1 MGLGL
6 GLSGQPGYAVQV
18 NGSKGSVLAI
28 DFRVLGPLE
37 VVHDGV
43 PLRLGGP
50 RARTLLAALLIETDR
65 FVSRDRLIDEVWADE
80 PPATAENALQ
90 VQIAALRRLLPGRV
104 ETRGTAYRLVASP
117 GEIDSRRFELAVS
130 EAHPSLERQPAQAAA
145 KLGSALEAWRGPALD
160 GSATGRM
167 ASAEAIRLDALRRTT
182 QIERADAC
190 LSLGENEAVIADL
203 EGLLAGDP
211 TDERLAARLMLAEYR
226 GRGASEA
233 LATFARVRDA
243 IERELAATP
252 DTALLELRLAIERRD
267 PTLAGPSAGLPVPV
281 TRFVGRELELR
292 ETLALLGT
300 SRLLTL
306 TGPGGSGKSRLALE
320 LARAMAATRL
330 AEVHLVSLAAL
341 PPGGSVTRL
350 IADGLDV
357 RERRGEPLIAGIL
370 SRLRNQRVLLVLD
383 NCEHVLGTVAALS
396 TELLEAAPGLRI
408 LATSREPLGAA
419 GEVTWAVSG
428 LGLPGPGASPADSLA
443 AESMQLLLD
452 RAAAAR
458 PGFDLSGPAVAHAVA
473 LCRRLDGLPLAI
485 ELAAARLR
493 TLSLPA
499 IVERLEGHMDLP
511 AGRGDATPERHR
523 TMRAAIDWSYDL
535 LGADERRMLRRLAV
549 FRGGVDLSGA
559 MAVWGDPLP
568 GADPFEAL
576 SRLVDQSMVVASPG
590 PEGPASYRLLETIR
604 QYAEERLAEAG
615 EVDATRTMIIT
626 LFNDGAEK
634 IFGFKAAE
642 MIGRSIESL
651 IPLRFLHSHKQHV
664 QNFTGSPDALRAM
677 NERGAIYGLRKDGT
691 EFPAEASISK
701 FEVEGEK
708 VLTVRLR
715 DVTEQRKAEEALK
728 KSEATVRALL
738 ESASQ
743 GVVAVN
749 PQGAIML
756 VNAKTEE
763 LFGYSRD
770 EMLGQPIEMLLPQR
784 FRGTH
789 HHHRDGYFNQPRERP
804 MGVGLDLSAR
814 RKNGSEFPV
823 EISLSYVKSDE
834 GTIAISFI
842 TDITERKRSEEQIRT
857 SLEEKEVLLK
867 EIHHRVKNNLQIVSS
882 LLSLQSGYS
891 REDVVR
897 ELFVESQNRVKS
909 MALIHEKLY
918 QSTDMANIDFADYIQ
933 SLARNLFH
941 SYVANLETIS
951 LTTDVTVSLGI
962 DHAIPCG
969 LIINEL
975 LSNSLKYAFPGGRH
989 GTISLSFH
997 ARDTVFELTFKD
1009 DGIGLPAGLD
1019 FRNTESLGLQ
1029 IVNTLTEQLGGVIEH
1044 SGGSGT
1050 EFVIRFSDNQAKK

>member
-1 MGLGL
+1 M
-6 GLSGQPGYAVQV
+6 
-18 NGSKGSVLAI
+18 
-28 DFRVLGPLE
+28 
-37 VVHDGV
+37 VHDGV

-145 KLGSALEAWRGPALD
+145 RLGSALEAWRGPALD
-160 GSATGRM
+160 GSTTGRM
-167 ASAEAIRLDALRRTT
+167 AGAEAIRLDALRRTT

-226 GRGASEA
+226 GRGASVA
-233 LATFARVRDA
+233 LATFDRVRDA

-443 AESMQLLLD
+443 SESMQLLLD

-458 PGFDLSGPAVAHAVA
+458 PGFELSGQAIAHAVA

-499 IVERLEGHMDLP
+499 ILERLEGHMDLP

-615 EVDATRTMIIT
+615 EVDATRTMHAAWCARLVEAGRDWGGTEQETWLVRLGEAHADLLASLTWSLGEGHDPEGALAVTANLWWYWYVRGHVAEGLVWLRRTLAASATTASATRARAFRGASALARSSGDYAEAIRTGEAGLAMCRELDDRQGVAGSLNSLSATALAMGRVDDAVRYGQESLDEVRGSDNRRGLGASLTNLGTALRNQDRYDDADAALSEAIAVFRAVGDVRGETSAIINRAIVERRRGRLPLARASCVEALRLCVALEHAEGQVDCLDVVAAIDVAEARYAEGLRLFVIVDAARRRLGLEVATPDERHDRDAAIALARVT
-626 LFNDGAEK
+626 LDGAS
-634 IFGFKAAE
+634 IAA
-642 MIGRSIESL
+642 IEL
-651 IPLRFLHSHKQHV
+651 ANATADIA
-664 QNFTGSPDALRAM
+664 TT
-677 NERGAIYGLRKDGT
+677 AI
-691 EFPAEASISK
+691 
-701 FEVEGEK
+701 
-708 VLTVRLR
+708 
-715 DVTEQRKAEEALK
+715 
-728 KSEATVRALL
+728 
-738 ESASQ
+738 
-743 GVVAVN
+743 
-749 PQGAIML
+749 
-756 VNAKTEE
+756 
-763 LFGYSRD
+763 
-770 EMLGQPIEMLLPQR
+770 
-784 FRGTH
+784 
-789 HHHRDGYFNQPRERP
+789 
-804 MGVGLDLSAR
+804 
-814 RKNGSEFPV
+814 
-823 EISLSYVKSDE
+823 
-834 GTIAISFI
+834 
-842 TDITERKRSEEQIRT
+842 
-857 SLEEKEVLLK
+857 
-867 EIHHRVKNNLQIVSS
+867 
-882 LLSLQSGYS
+882 
-891 REDVVR
+891 
-897 ELFVESQNRVKS
+897 
-909 MALIHEKLY
+909 
-918 QSTDMANIDFADYIQ
+918 
-933 SLARNLFH
+933 
-941 SYVANLETIS
+941 
-951 LTTDVTVSLGI
+951 
-962 DHAIPCG
+962 
-969 LIINEL
+969 EL
-975 LSNSLKYAFPGGRH
+975 L
-989 GTISLSFH
+989 
-997 ARDTVFELTFKD
+997 D
-1009 DGIGLPAGLD
+1009 DA
-1019 FRNTESLGLQ
+1019 
-1029 IVNTLTEQLGGVIEH
+1029 
-1044 SGGSGT
+1044 
-1050 EFVIRFSDNQAKK
+1050 